1 MPLEVG
7 VVSGRAVA
15 EPRAAR
21 DDAATMGDGRRSW
34 PVECRR
40 GFVAM
45 MPLWLG
51 VVPFGLT
58 YGVLGRQAG
67 FGALE
72 TQLSSMLIYAGAA
85 QIAMISLFDD
95 GAAFVA
101 IALTTFVLNLR
112 HVLYGLS
119 LSRELGTGPIRPRRA
134 VLATVLTDESYGVA
148 VADGQRQD
156 GQRRADAFLFGAS
169 VSLYTP
175 FALSTLLGV
184 SLGGVVPDADA
195 LGLELVFPLSF
206 VVLLLP
212 LLRHRR
218 AVLVAGVA
226 ALIVLAAGRV
236 VDGGVAL
243 LLATVGGAGLG
254 AALDGRGRRPA

>member
-1 MPLEVG
+1 MS
-7 VVSGRAVA
+7 VVSGQVVVERCATRG
-15 EPRAAR
+15 ETAAP
-21 DDAATMGDGRRSW
+21 GDGRRPW
-34 PVECRR
+34 RAECRR

-45 MPLWLG
+45 LPLWLG
-51 VVPFGLT
+51 SVPFGLT
-58 YGVLGRQAG
+58 YGVLGQQAG
-67 FGALE
+67 FGAIE

-95 GAAFVA
+95 GAGFVA
-101 IALTTFVLNLR
+101 VALTTLALNLR

-119 LSRELGTGPIRPRRA
+119 LSRELGDGPIRPRRA
-134 VLATVLTDESYGVA
+134 VMATVLTDESYGVA

-169 VSLYTP
+169 VSLYIP
-175 FALSTLLGV
+175 FSLSTLLGV
-184 SLGGVVPDADA
+184 SLGGVLPEADA

-226 ALIVLAAGRV
+226 AVVVLAVGRV

-243 LLATVGGAGLG
+243 LLATIGGAGLG
-254 AALDGRGRRPA
+254 AILDGRGGTQA